1 VVPQINGSTVLVTG
15 ANGGLGVEFV
25 RQALTLGAR
34 RVYASARKPR
44 DWDDARIVPLR
55 LDVTDEHSIA
65 EAASAASDTTILI
78 NNAAIS
84 FRPDNLV
91 NLPMTE
97 IRRVFETNFFGALA
111 VARAFAPVVA
121 ANGGGAFVNVHSALS
136 WIVGDPKGPAD
147 GHQAYAAT
155 KAAFWS
161 ATNSLRLDLI
171 DEGIH
176 VLGLHLGYTATAMT
190 AGIEAEM
197 NDPADI
203 VRDAYLG
210 LARGDYEVVA
220 DALSATVKQALS
232 RPLAEMYPRLAA
244 PA

>member
-1 VVPQINGSTVLVTG
+1 MVPQINGSTVLVTG